1 MWGSAECCYCVPY
14 CPVGAIIIK
23 KGFPYDKG
31 FIVIDEEKCVE
42 CGVCLRFYSPSRITQ
57 LSSEREAGSPGHD
70 VIFQQEL
77 SWPRTLRYMFSD
89 PCAAFPETDIL
100 GRGTEEMKTNDVTHM
115 FKAGEVGIGIEL
127 GRPGIGASFKDV
139 EKVTEALAKH
149 DVEFAPRNPVTFLID
164 TKTGRLKNPSVRKET
179 VLSAIVE
186 LIAVSRE
193 NLPKIIE
200 TLRRVSKEINTVMS
214 VEVITMCEDGRI
226 PIMSMLEEAGVN
238 PRINGKMNLGLAW
251 SNK

>member
-1 MWGSAECCYCVPY
+1 MWGSAECSYCVPY
-14 CPVGAIIIK
+14 CPVEAIIIK
-23 KGFPYDKG
+23 KGFPHDKG
-31 FIVIDEEKCVE
+31 FIIIDEEKCVE

-70 VIFQQEL
+70 VIFQPEL
-77 SWPRTLRYMFSD
+77 SPPRTLRYMFSD
-89 PCAAFPETDIL
+89 PCAVFPETDIL

-115 FKAGEVGIGIEL
+115 FKPGEVGIGIEL
-127 GRPGIGASFKDV
+127 GRPGIGASFEDV

-149 DVEFAPRNPVTFLID
+149 GVKFAPRNPVTFLID
-164 TKTGRLKNPSVRKET
+164 TKTGSFKDPSLKKER

-186 LIAVSRE
+186 LMTKQGS
-193 NLPKIIE
+193 LPKIIE

-214 VEVITMCEDGRI
+214 VEVITICEDSEI
-226 PIMSMLEEAGVN
+226 PIMSMLEEVGVS
-238 PRINGKMNLGLAW
+238 PRINGKVNLGLAW